1 MSIQLSRT
9 NSDVGGLS
17 PPNLPKLQLCDN
29 PANKKE
35 EPEKHQE
42 DAAEIQNEPATQEE
56 AEEMDTDQQP
66 PEIEKEDVAQEAM
79 QEEEEKA
86 EIQEEAEE
94 VETEEQANDDENE
107 TQKFNKELP
116 VQKSILKPSAKRG
129 KPTKKPAKHVNIS
142 CVVTK
147 GPAKKG
153 AERYFGL

>member
-66 PEIEKEDVAQEAM
+66 PEIEKE
-79 QEEEEKA
+79 
-86 EIQEEAEE
+86 E